1 MIRPFELFIGLRYI
15 RAKRRTRFI
24 SFITATSVLG
34 IIIGVWALISVLSV
48 MNGFERE
55 LKSRILTVASHI
67 RVSGTGGWLL
77 DWQDVAQKVDKLPS
91 ISAHAPY
98 ILSHGMLKFNNR
110 VNPAIV
116 RGVTPELEATVS
128 AIGENMIAGS
138 MNGLQDG
145 EFGMVLGEDMALSM
159 GNIQVGDQVIL
170 ISSRGKS
177 SPVGVL
183 PRLKRFTVVG
193 IFNLNFYEYDSG
205 LVLVNIN
212 DLAKLQRVNDAVSG
226 LRIKTTDAFQAP
238 LISRDLRQVLGANFT
253 VADWTRE
260 YSNLFEALKIER
272 RVMFIILF
280 LIVAVAAFNIV
291 SSLVMLVSDKSADIA
306 VLRTIGVTP
315 KSVMVIFVVHGIVIA
330 IVGTLLGVISGVATG
345 LNLETLI
352 PWAEQLL
359 GTQFFP
365 DEIYVISK
373 FPAELIWVDVI
384 KVAVVALLMS
394 LLATIYPAWRAS
406 KVHPAEAL
414 RYD

>member
-1 MIRPFELFIGLRYI
+1 MIRPFEIFIGLRYI

-91 ISAHAPY
+91 VSAHAPY

-138 MNGLQDG
+138 MDGLQDG
-145 EFGMVLGEDMALSM
+145 SFGMVLGEDMALSM

-193 IFNLNFYEYDSG
+193 IFNLN
-205 LVLVNIN
+205 
-212 DLAKLQRVNDAVSG
+212 
-226 LRIKTTDAFQAP
+226 
-238 LISRDLRQVLGANFT
+238 
-253 VADWTRE
+253 
-260 YSNLFEALKIER
+260 
-272 RVMFIILF
+272 
-280 LIVAVAAFNIV
+280 
-291 SSLVMLVSDKSADIA
+291 
-306 VLRTIGVTP
+306 
-315 KSVMVIFVVHGIVIA
+315 
-330 IVGTLLGVISGVATG
+330 
-345 LNLETLI
+345 
-352 PWAEQLL
+352 
-359 GTQFFP
+359 
-365 DEIYVISK
+365 
-373 FPAELIWVDVI
+373 
-384 KVAVVALLMS
+384 
-394 LLATIYPAWRAS
+394 
-406 KVHPAEAL
+406 
-414 RYD
+414 